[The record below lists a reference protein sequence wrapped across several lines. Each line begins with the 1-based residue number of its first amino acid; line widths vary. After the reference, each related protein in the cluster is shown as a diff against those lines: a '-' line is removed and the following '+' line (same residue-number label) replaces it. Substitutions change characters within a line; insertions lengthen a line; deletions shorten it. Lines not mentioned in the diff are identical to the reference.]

1 MSDGKTVAILGASTE
16 RVKFGNKSVR
26 AHLAAG
32 WRVYPVNPKE
42 TEVEGEKAY
51 PSLAEVPRPLDR
63 VSVYLPPPV
72 TLKMLPALAD
82 SGAAEVYFNPGSAD
96 ATVLAEARRLG
107 IPALDACSI
116 VALGLSP
123 SMFP

>member
-1 MSDGKTVAILGASTE
+1 MSDAKTVAVLGASTE
-16 RVKFGNKSVR
+16 RAKFGNKSVR

-42 TEVEGEKAY
+42 TQVEGEKAY
-51 PSLAEVPRPLDR
+51 ASLAEVPRPLDR

-72 TLKMLPALAD
+72 TLKMLPALAA
-82 SGAAEVYFNPGSAD
+82 SGAGEVYFNPGSAD
-96 ATVLAEARRLG
+96 PTVLAEARRLG

>member
-1 MSDGKTVAILGASTE
+1 MSGEKTVAILGASTE
-16 RVKFGNKSVR
+16 RAKFGNKSVR

-42 TEVEGEKAY
+42 AEVEGEKAY
-51 PSLAEVPRPLDR
+51 ASLAEVPRPLDR

-72 TLKMLPALAD
+72 TLAMLPTIAAA
-82 SGAAEVYFNPGSAD
+82 GAAEVYFNPGSAD
-96 ATVLAEARRLG
+96 AAVLAEARRLQ
-107 IPALDACSI
+107 IPARDACSI